1 MFNRDFFEKK
11 IKPLLLY
18 IGTIGAALMCIAYVL
33 VVMVLIFGFKVKN
46 IEQSILF
53 AIVNAVVGF
62 VVMQFLKIQ
71 GVDFAKA
78 LPENQKVLNHFNAKK
93 PKKHY
98 HTIWFYWFKSIT
110 SDLLIKCL
118 TIGVTTCGLIY
129 LVIEGSRDYNLLLLA
144 AVNLIMFIC
153 FGLVSLSNAYDYYND
168 NHIPYLKDKIKME
181 ENKTDDNNEQQCCT
195 EESGRTSTEE

>member
-18 IGTIGAALMCIAYVL
+18 IGSIGAVLMCIAYVL

-53 AIVNAVVGF
+53 AVVNAIVGF
-62 VVMQFLKIQ
+62 IIMQFLKIQ
-71 GVDFAKA
+71 GIDFAKA
-78 LPENQKVLNHFNAKK
+78 LPENKEVLDYFNARK
-93 PKKHY
+93 PKKRN
-98 HTIWFYWFKSIT
+98 HTIGFYWFKSIT

-118 TIGVTTCGLIY
+118 TIAVTTCGLIY
-129 LVIEGSRDYNLLLLA
+129 LVIEGSQDYNLLLLA

-153 FGLVSLSNAYDYYND
+153 FGMVSLSNAYDYYND

-181 ENKTDDNNEQQCCT
+181 EIKTHDNNEQQCCIAQP
-195 EESGRTSTEE
+195 GRTSTEE

>member
-18 IGTIGAALMCIAYVL
+18 IGTIGAVLMCIAYVL

-78 LPENQKVLNHFNAKK
+78 LPENQKVLNYFNAKK

-98 HTIWFYWFKSIT
+98 HTIGFYWFKSIT

>member
-1 MFNRDFFEKK
+1 MFNRSFFETK

-18 IGTIGAALMCIAYVL
+18 IGTIGAVLSCIAYVL

-53 AIVNAVVGF
+53 AVINAVVGF
-62 VVMQFLKIQ
+62 VIMQFLKIQ
-71 GVDFAKA
+71 GIDFAKA
-78 LPENQKVLNHFNAKK
+78 LPENQEVLNYFNAKK
-93 PKKHY
+93 PKKRY
-98 HTIWFYWFKSIT
+98 HTIGFYWVKSVA
-110 SDLLIKCL
+110 SDILVKCL

-129 LVIEGSRDYNLLLLA
+129 LVIEGSKDYNLLLLA
-144 AVNLIMFIC
+144 AVNLIMFVC

-181 ENKTDDNNEQQCCT
+181 ENKIYDNNEQQCCNSQ
-195 EESGRTSTEE
+195 SGRTNTEE